1 MSLTQH
7 QKVLCLLRDH
17 PQGITTNE
25 ILASDFGLAS
35 EYRSRIS
42 ELRKQGYVIA
52 CDIKRGGASIWTL
65 VQEPLRLEAN
75 GQLTYSI

>member
-17 PQGITTNE
+17 PHGITTNE

-35 EYRSRIS
+35 EYRARIS
-42 ELRKQGYVIA
+42 ELRKQGYVIS
-52 CDIKRGGASIWTL
+52 CDIKRGGTSVWTL
-65 VQEPLRLEAN
+65 VSEPPKVERS
-75 GQLTYSI
+75 GQLAFV